1 MASVRKPEDIGIL
14 RRELGASDPPYSDR
28 RGPTSAPVSSRSGG
42 WLPRSAVEGPRR
54 ILVVDDTVA
63 IHDDFRKVLCP
74 LPADPGLGNLENALF
89 GSGGAPSSVRDPSL
103 EYLVDTATQG
113 QAGFEMVVRARERGR
128 PYALAFVDMK
138 MPPGWDGVETIKHM
152 IDKDPDL
159 EVVICSAYSDYSWHD
174 VIRRLNR
181 TGLRLLKKPFDS
193 KDVLD
198 LAWSLTSR
206 WLRKART
213 KIS

>member
-1 MASVRKPEDIGIL
+1 MGKSSFDLEGQDSPRS
-14 RRELGASDPPYSDR
+14 RRD
-28 RGPTSAPVSSRSGG
+28 PTSSPTGSVSSGG
-42 WLPRSAVEGPRR
+42 CPPDTLPKSAVEGPRR
-54 ILVVDDTVA
+54 ILVVDDNTA
-63 IHDDFRKVLCP
+63 IHQDFRKVLCP
-74 LPADPGLGNLENALF
+74 LPADPSLGTLENALF
-89 GSGGAPSSVRDPSL
+89 GEGNPPSASFRDPTL

-113 QAGFEMVVRARERGR
+113 QIGLNMVVRARERGR

-138 MPPGWDGVETIKHM
+138 MPPGWDGVETIKYM
-152 IDKDPDL
+152 IEKDPDL

-198 LAWSLTSR
+198 LAWSLTSK
-206 WLRKART
+206 WLRKARA
-213 KIS
+213 KVS

>member
-1 MASVRKPEDIGIL
+1 MGKTRADFGSHPPPSSRVPGSGPASGPV
-14 RRELGASDPPYSDR
+14 SR
-28 RGPTSAPVSSRSGG
+28 RGSDYFPK
-42 WLPRSAVEGPRR
+42 SAVEGPRR
-54 ILVVDDTVA
+54 ILVVDDNVA

-74 LPADPGLGNLENALF
+74 VRADPSLGSLESALF
-89 GSGGAPSSVRDPSL
+89 GSSSGNSPPSSRDPSL
-103 EYLVDTATQG
+103 DYVLDTATQG
-113 QAGFEMVVRARERGR
+113 QAGYELVVRACERGR

-152 IDKDPDL
+152 IDRDPDL

-206 WLRKART
+206 WLRKARAKVT
-213 KIS
+213 

>member
-1 MASVRKPEDIGIL
+1 MGDSGKSRL
-14 RRELGASDPPYSDR
+14 ELGSNPPKSDIRIPAS
-28 RGPTSAPVSSRSGG
+28 GPRSES
-42 WLPRSAVEGPRR
+42 LPKSAVEGPRR
-54 ILVVDDTVA
+54 ILVVDDNVS
-63 IHDDFRKVLCP
+63 IHEDFRKVLCP
-74 LPADPGLGNLENALF
+74 LPADPSLGTLESALF
-89 GSGGAPSSVRDPSL
+89 GGALASTRDPTL
-103 EYLVDTATQG
+103 DYVVDTATQG
-113 QAGFEMVVRARERGR
+113 QAGYEMVVRARERGR

-152 IDKDPDL
+152 IEKDPDL

-198 LAWSLTSR
+198 LAWSLSSR
-206 WLRKART
+206 WLRRART
-213 KIS
+213 KLT

>member
-1 MASVRKPEDIGIL
+1 M
-14 RRELGASDPPYSDR
+14 
-28 RGPTSAPVSSRSGG
+28 
-42 WLPRSAVEGPRR
+42 EGPRR
-54 ILVVDDTVA
+54 ILVVDDNAA
-63 IHDDFRKVLCP
+63 IHEDFRKVLCP
-74 LPADPGLGNLENALF
+74 LPADPSLGSLESALF
-89 GSGGAPSSVRDPSL
+89 GGGGPVPQRDPTL
-103 EYLVDTATQG
+103 EYVVDYASQG
-113 QAGFEMVVRARERGR
+113 QAGYDMVVRARERGR

-152 IDKDPDL
+152 IGKDPDL

-206 WLRKART
+206 WLRRARAR
-213 KIS
+213 IA